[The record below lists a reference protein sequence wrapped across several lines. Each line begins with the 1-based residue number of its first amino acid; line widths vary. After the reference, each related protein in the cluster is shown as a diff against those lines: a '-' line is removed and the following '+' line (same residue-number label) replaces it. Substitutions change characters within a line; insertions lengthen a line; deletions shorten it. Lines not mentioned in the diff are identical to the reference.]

1 MALAVGS
8 AGEHIVQARLLVR
21 GWTTGNVNTG
31 GMMNA
36 PAVDLLAAKGSQNMR
51 IAVKTTG
58 HGGANAQWSVKEDWA
73 TTTLFKGDV
82 RPDFVIFVWF
92 NHREMLDACR
102 IFVVPADVVE
112 SALRESHEHWHR
124 YMRRDGLPRKKSTH
138 AAFTWTGKPTAE
150 ISGAGL
156 RRGGRS
162 MRTRGS
168 YWKRNHPHEARRS
181 GHPVEARGGIAA
193 GVVHPATERR
203 ALAIMSRCDPIW
215 PTPCKSI

>member
-1 MALAVGS
+1 MMASFIMPRQSADDRKAGAPVRSPSEGLAEGKPHMARAVGP

-36 PAVDLLAAKGSQNMR
+36 PAVDLLAAKGSQNIR

-92 NHREMLDACR
+92 NNREMLDACR

-124 YMRRDGLPRKKSTH
+124 YVRRDGLPRKKSTH
-138 AAFTWTGKPTAE
+138 AAFTWTGKPTAGN
-150 ISGAGL
+150 IG
-156 RRGGRS
+156 RGF
-162 MRTRGS
+162 
-168 YWKRNHPHEARRS
+168 A
-181 GHPVEARGGIAA
+181 
-193 GVVHPATERR
+193 ERW
-203 ALAIMSRCDPIW
+203 AKYEDAWELLEG
-215 PTPCKSI
+215 KSSS

>member
-1 MALAVGS
+1 MARAVGP

-21 GWTTGNVNTG
+21 EWTTGNVNTG

-36 PAVDLLAAKGSQNMR
+36 PAVDLLAAKGSQNIR

-92 NHREMLDACR
+92 NNREMLDACR
-102 IFVVPADVVE
+102 IFVVPAGVVE

-138 AAFTWTGKPTAE
+138 AAFTWTGKPTAGN
-150 ISGAGL
+150 IG
-156 RRGGRS
+156 RGFAEKWAKYEDAWESLEGES
-162 MRTRGS
+162 S
-168 YWKRNHPHEARRS
+168 S
-181 GHPVEARGGIAA
+181 
-193 GVVHPATERR
+193 
-203 ALAIMSRCDPIW
+203 
-215 PTPCKSI
+215 